1 MIKITPVSNKIKFSY
16 ETAKGSAI
24 VRRHKTEDIINSAYD
39 EIFKSDVSETIP
51 VTDLKGLIKR
61 VLPEKKRIDIVN
73 LIDENTSGGEDF
85 LSSSGALNSKEKF
98 IGYKIDLPLTDNKFS
113 IMDLTVFIHEFTHVL
128 DSLFNP
134 KYSSRMIKCDDM
146 VANIYSHCPKIKSF
160 ENRYDD
166 CYRKSLYTEEKFSS
180 LEEIP
185 VIINKIRNEVLKL
198 LKGRKPEEKI
208 TILQNYR
215 YYLQSEDLAYN
226 NERMIF
232 GRIMEDKHKYD
243 EESLNSADSSQ
254 YLFKEKIQMLKELCF
269 EEIQKF
275 RQELAQK
282 RGAK

>member
-16 ETAKGSAI
+16 ETAKGSTIA
-24 VRRHKTEDIINSAYD
+24 RRNKTEDVINKAYD

-51 VTDLKGLIKR
+51 VTDLNGVIKR
-61 VLPEKKRIDIVN
+61 VLPEKKRVDIVN
-73 LIDENTSGGEDF
+73 LVDENSSGGEDF
-85 LSSSGALNSKEKF
+85 LSSPDKLDFKEKF
-98 IGYKIDLPLTDNKFS
+98 IGYKIDLPLTDNALS
-113 IMDLTVFIHEFTHVL
+113 IFDLSTFIHEFTHVL

-160 ENRYDD
+160 EKRYDD

-185 VIINKIRNEVLKL
+185 AIISKRRNEVLKL

-215 YYLQSEDLAYN
+215 YYLQSEVNAYS

-232 GRIMEDKHKYD
+232 GRIMEDNREYD
-243 EESLNSADSSQ
+243 EKSLNSADSSQ
-254 YLFKEKIQMLKELCF
+254 YLFNEKIQMLKELCF

-275 RQELAQK
+275 RQDLVK
-282 RGAK
+282 KKGA